1 MHSKEKTYLSLFLEV
16 ARHISST
23 LEIDKVLDLIVK
35 KVAEVIGV
43 EAATIRLLDP
53 SGKKLYL
60 AAAYGLSKEYLNRGP
75 VDAEKSIAEALSGN
89 PVAIFDAVHD
99 PRVAYSE
106 AVRKEG
112 IKSILAV
119 PIQIRGRVIGVLRL
133 LSRKPR
139 LFTDDEIDF
148 ATALAEQCGIAI
160 ENARMYEAQR
170 KQLRYFETLNEIG
183 KALNSIRDLNEIL
196 NLIVT
201 KLPEVMNLKGCTIR
215 LLDLSGQKLE
225 LVASYGLSKE
235 YLSRG
240 SIDDELSTHQA
251 LQGEPVI
258 IYDATTDP
266 RIRYQEEAK
275 KEGIA
280 SILAVPIIVHNRI
293 IGVLRLHTAKPRHFD
308 EAEINFVMAVAEQS
322 GIAIQNA
329 LYYKKINNILTQL
342 EEEHKF
348 LGTVIDSLAAGL
360 VVIDSKKHLA
370 MVNKRI
376 LEEHG
381 FKYEETI
388 GRKCYEVLKTCRRD
402 LCPLEKVRQ
411 KKEPAS
417 YITSLKAGNE
427 EKHYEVTLSPVIGSS
442 GEVEHF
448 IEIVRDITAQLK
460 LQQEQMERE
469 RLEGVLQLARTVA
482 HELNTP
488 MFAALGTAQLAL
500 SDLKEDD
507 PIYEDLQ
514 IIVRN
519 LKKMAELTKKMAHI
533 THYETKD
540 YVGDV
545 KILDLE
551 KAADGGQKK

>member
-16 ARHISST
+16 ARTISST

-35 KVAEVIGV
+35 KVAEVVGV

-60 AAAYGLSKEYLNRGP
+60 AAAHGLSQEYLNRGP
-75 VDAEKSIAEALSGN
+75 VDAEKSIAEALAGN

-139 LFTDDEIDF
+139 LFTDDEIEF

-183 KALNSIRDLNEIL
+183 KALNSIRDLKEIL

-251 LQGEPVI
+251 LRGEPVI
-258 IYDATTDP
+258 IYDATKDP

-280 SILAVPIIVHNRI
+280 SILAIPIMVHNRI
-293 IGVLRLHTAKPRHFD
+293 IGVLRLHTSEPRHFD

-329 LYYKKINNILTQL
+329 LYYQKINNILTQL

-360 VVIDSKKHLA
+360 AVIDREKHLA

-376 LEEHG
+376 LEDHG
-381 FKYEETI
+381 LKYEETV
-388 GRKCYEVLKTCRRD
+388 GRKCFEVLKTCQRD
-402 LCPLEKVRQ
+402 LCPLEEVQR
-411 KKEPAS
+411 KKEPVS
-417 YITSLKAGNE
+417 YVTSVKNNGE
-427 EKHYEVTLSPVIGSS
+427 EKHYEVTLSPVVGSS
-442 GEVEHF
+442 GEVEHV
-448 IEIVRDITAQLK
+448 IEIVRDITAQMK

-500 SDLKEDD
+500 SDVEEND
-507 PIYEDLQ
+507 PLYEDLQ

-519 LKKMAELTKKMAHI
+519 LKKMAELTKKMAQI
-533 THYETKD
+533 THYETKA

-545 KILDLE
+545 EILDLE
-551 KAADGGQKK
+551 KAANGGEEK